1 MVPWLNNSGQGPWSP
16 KIGQY
21 FQNLGP
27 TYCKLPLCSWC
38 GDAVGTQWV
47 GQWPTLKRI
56 RGRFGRVPECDS
68 SAWAELIAQ
77 TKGPPDSF
85 VHTSQWVGEFAP
97 WPWYFCRVQTNR
109 EAKSHAG
116 RRQWTLHTIVKKC
129 NKKCWRR
136 VYRWVCEAGTA
147 SYFLPYIVL
156 SYCRSDILHPWE
168 WYPMAILIGNKWWST
183 GFWDNPIG
191 FRNPRNPRSGHDPGH
206 HVTTGC
212 SRCLRWQGEGMGYG
226 MIWV

>member
-1 MVPWLNNSGQGPWSP
+1 MSYVFCGCWIQPVSASRALSSNWCTPWLCAWVWAMVPWLNNSGQGPWSP

-68 SAWAELIAQ
+68 SAWAELIAR
-77 TKGPPDSF
+77 TKGPPNSF

-97 WPWYFCRVQTNR
+97 RPWYFCRVQTNR

-129 NKKCWRR
+129 IKKNAD
-136 VYRWVCEAGTA
+136 VE
-147 SYFLPYIVL
+147 F
-156 SYCRSDILHPWE
+156 
-168 WYPMAILIGNKWWST
+168 IGESVRPAQPAT
-183 GFWDNPIG
+183 SCPI
-191 FRNPRNPRSGHDPGH
+191 
-206 HVTTGC
+206 
-212 SRCLRWQGEGMGYG
+212 
-226 MIWV
+226 